1 MRRVRQTLSCLR
13 TRLPSKRW
21 QRPSME
27 FQKERLEWC
36 REKAVLGQVAP
47 SKRSFHRIQP
57 PFRPTREVAAAVLRN
72 RPDSFDCRDTNNRI
86 KAAQDCS
93 LIDPGENPVPAPPL
107 HRMHGCGVPRLVEN
121 TRAGYEFHND
131 ESNTRGESL
140 MMVDAGSLS
149 VVFAV
154 VGSCV
159 LLTVLWGK
167 PASIQPRPVRI
178 KRDHRQRAR
187 DSR

>member
-1 MRRVRQTLSCLR
+1 MRLTLSCLR

-27 FQKERLEWC
+27 FRKERSEW
-36 REKAVLGQVAP
+36 RHEKTVLGQVAP

-57 PFRPTREVAAAVLRN
+57 PFRPTREVAATVLRN
-72 RPDSFDCRDTNNRI
+72 RPGSFDCRDTNNRLT
-86 KAAQDCS
+86 AAQDCS
-93 LIDPGENPVPAPPL
+93 PFQPGENPVPAPPL

-121 TRAGYEFHND
+121 ARAGYEFHND
-131 ESNTRGESL
+131 ESNERGESL

-149 VVFAV
+149 VAFAV
-154 VGSCV
+154 VGSFV
-159 LLTVLWGK
+159 LLMVFWGK
-167 PASIQPRPVRI
+167 PASIQAIPVRI